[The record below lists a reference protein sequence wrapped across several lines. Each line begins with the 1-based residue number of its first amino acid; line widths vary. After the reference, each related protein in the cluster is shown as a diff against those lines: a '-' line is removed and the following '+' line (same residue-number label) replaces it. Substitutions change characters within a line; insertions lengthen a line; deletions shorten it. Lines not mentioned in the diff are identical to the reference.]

1 MSQLHLPASP
11 TLADYQKYVR
21 ELVIERGFE
30 TNLSGAFQLLMEEC
44 GELAKAA
51 RKQSKIKT
59 DVSKGSDQNAAFEA
73 ADVFIFLLDI
83 CNQLG
88 VNLEEAFRAK
98 EEINKTRV
106 WK

>member
-1 MSQLHLPASP
+1 MSQLHLPANP

-21 ELVIERGFE
+21 DMVIERGFD

-51 RKQSKIKT
+51 RKQSKMKT
-59 DVSKGSDQNAAFEA
+59 DISKENDQSAAYEA

-88 VNLEEAFRAK
+88 VNLEQAFRAK

-106 WK
+106 WR

>member
-1 MSQLHLPASP
+1 MSNLYLPPNP
-11 TLADYQKYVR
+11 TLAQYQQYVR
-21 ELVIERGFE
+21 DLVIERGFNTSTPE
-30 TNLSGAFQLLMEEC
+30 SFQMLMEEC

-51 RKQSKIKT
+51 RKQTKMKT
-59 DVSKGSDQNAAFEA
+59 DVSSTAEQNTAFEA

-88 VNLEEAFRAK
+88 VDLEQAFRAK
-98 EEINKTRV
+98 EEINKTRT